1 MIIGDDTCLY
11 CGVEL
16 KRKRSTKKFCT
27 DAHRALYNAL
37 PARIETAIE
46 HALMSITTAH
56 DLILDHPEFAEKAR
70 PMIETV
76 IGKAREALPR
86 KPYTRQKKADQ

>member
-1 MIIGDDTCLY
+1 MRIENACLY
-11 CGVEL
+11 CGIEL
-16 KRKRSTKKFCT
+16 ERKRSTKKFCS

-56 DLILDHPEFAEKAR
+56 DLILDHPEFAEQSR

-76 IGKAREALPR
+76 IQKARQALPR
-86 KPYTRQKKADQ
+86 KPYTRKSNP